1 MKNSVHSINNLQ
13 FIFII
18 AYCLLPIAY
27 CFSQVQHD
35 SIKVSQLQDV
45 IVSATRNNAKTPFAF
60 TTITKKMLEQNN
72 LGQDLP
78 ILLDQ
83 ITSVVTTSDAGAG
96 VGYTGIRVR
105 GSDATRVNITIN
117 GIPYNDADSQQTY
130 FVNLPDFASSLDDI
144 QLQRGVGTSTNG
156 SGAFGASLNL
166 KTLNPTKNS
175 FATISNSAGS
185 FGTRK
190 HTIAIGTGINNSL
203 YATARISKIASD
215 GYIDR
220 AFSDLQSFYTEAG
233 YIGKQSKLKA
243 IIFGG
248 KEITY
253 QSWYG
258 TPESVV
264 NQDIDGIKA
273 FIDRNYISGNDA
285 NNLLNAGRTY
295 NKYTYDNQVDNYEQ
309 NHYQLHF
316 SHKFNDNLSANL
328 SGNLTTGKGYYEEF
342 VAQDQLKNY
351 FLNTSNPDDSGD
363 VIRRKWANSNFYA
376 LVYSLN
382 YKKENFEI
390 FTGGSYTNYG
400 GSRFGEVL
408 SNTFSSNLPITF
420 EYYNSKIIKNDF
432 SNYIK
437 ASYNLNKKLILFGDI
452 QLRQVNY
459 QSDGKLSNLTNVNL
473 ATNFNFFNPKAGITY
488 SINNKNIVYTSV
500 AVANREPTGDD
511 LASTKGRANPEQL
524 IDYEAGYR
532 YNSKKMQASANLYYM
547 NYNNQLVLTGE
558 LDDVGGAIR
567 QNVSKSYRLGVELEA
582 GFLLSEKW
590 KINFNSTISQ
600 NKIRQFDNIVY
611 DTQYD
616 PTTFSTVAYN
626 PVVTTFTNTNISFSP
641 NLIVANTISY
651 TPIKNIDFSLMTKF
665 VGRQNLDNT
674 ENDDRIIRDYCTN
687 NFSFSYKM
695 KPKFVKEL
703 DFNFLIN
710 NLLNTMYVSNGYTYS
725 YFYRPQGANDNA
737 ITENFYYPQAGINF
751 LIGMTV
757 EF

>member
-220 AFSDLQSFYTEAG
+220 AFSDLQSFYTEVG

-488 SINNKNIVYTSV
+488 RINNKNIVYTSV